1 MIRRIEHTTITV
13 SDLQRSL
20 DFYTGLLGFRVD
32 REMWIPESQ
41 LRIVFLKLGETEL
54 ELFGVHE
61 TTGASI
67 SGENEVIGYKHICLL
82 VDSVDEEYAR
92 LAKAG
97 VTFRIPPADV
107 QSVRIAFLK
116 DPDGMDIELLQYL
129 PKERT

>member
-13 SDLQRSL
+13 GDLQRSL
-20 DFYTGLLGFRVD
+20 DFYTGQLGFRVD

-54 ELFGVHE
+54 ELFGVRE

-67 SGENEVIGYKHICLL
+67 SDENEVVGYKHICLL

-92 LAKAG
+92 LSRAG
-97 VTFRIPPADV
+97 VPFRIPPTDV

-116 DPDGMDIELLQYL
+116 DPDGIDIELLQYL
-129 PKERT
+129 TKERI